1 MKLKLTPIAGALAS
15 ALILGVASPG
25 AAQTTANQA
34 SQSNS
39 AGATTKATSNA
50 GSAAAS
56 QQATMMDMRASR
68 LMGKD
73 VRNAQGKEL
82 GEINDLVADLSGNRI
97 HYVILSHGGL
107 MGLGDKEVA
116 VPVNQLRH
124 GSRDGQLVLNL
135 TEQQLK
141 DAPALE
147 RSAQWNDPRTWD
159 NVGQYYTRTL
169 GMAPSDRPAAAAAQ
183 SSSASASSTARDG
196 SGATALASAR
206 FQRASQIIG
215 MDVIDQTGDEVGEIE
230 DLVINLSNGSIH
242 YAVLEFDRAWNP
254 VDKLVAL
261 PLSSLQPKAG
271 SNDLT
276 IGMTREQLASAP
288 SFEAQKWPDLN
299 DRQFRDR
306 VAGFGRNTTTGM
318 ESTPGIMAI
327 VIIDDPQF
335 VRLDTDRDGRLS
347 REEARAFTHLTDQ
360 WRVVD
365 RNSDG
370 FLTRDELNSYPRDAR
385 TSGAGSSMSG
395 DPKAAGSTDAG
406 ATANASQTTGSDSKS
421 R

>member
-1 MKLKLTPIAGALAS
+1 MAMKMKLTPIAGALAA
-15 ALILGVASPG
+15 ALILGLASPG
-25 AAQTTANQA
+25 WAQAAGNQG
-34 SQSNS
+34 SQSS
-39 AGATTKATSNA
+39 AESPTPHGTSSARTATSR
-50 GSAAAS
+50 
-56 QQATMMDMRASR
+56 QQATIADMRASR

-73 VRNAQGKEL
+73 VRNAQGKEI
-82 GEINDLVADLSGNRI
+82 GEITDMVVDLSSNRI

-116 VPVNQLRH
+116 VPVNQLRS

-169 GMAPSDRPAAAAAQ
+169 GMPASERPLATSEQSESGRSQSEAASG
-183 SSSASASSTARDG
+183 SSVANSAASASTAARST
-196 SGATALASAR
+196 SSSNAR
-206 FQRASQIIG
+206 FQRVSDVLG
-215 MDVIDQTGDEVGEIE
+215 MDVVDRTGDEVGEIE
-230 DLVINLSNGSIH
+230 DIVINLSTGSVH

-276 IGMTREQLASAP
+276 ITVTRDQLANAP
-288 SFEAQKWPDLN
+288 SFDARSWPNLN

-306 VAGFGRNTTTGM
+306 VAGFGRDNTTGM
-318 ESTPGIMAI
+318 DRTPAASSSGSGKSGSSAAS
-327 VIIDDPQF
+327 P
-335 VRLDTDRDGRLS
+335 GNAAPGGS
-347 REEARAFTHLTDQ
+347 
-360 WRVVD
+360 
-365 RNSDG
+365 S
-370 FLTRDELNSYPRDAR
+370 SPDAR
-385 TSGAGSSMSG
+385 SDRGGPASSPTNSTGSTDPSGASSGAGT
-395 DPKAAGSTDAG
+395 PP
-406 ATANASQTTGSDSKS
+406 